1 VNDENPSAQGPDG
14 NAAEQQQGDVW
25 RAVANGA
32 GELVRDVASS
42 AFQTALFYLTM
53 ALALVSPISGLILGA
68 LFLWRAI
75 ATGRE
80 EPSLAMAIVLL
91 VLVWIMAQSPLGFLP
106 LLLSL
111 RGWRRAWSTRDIGW
125 RNCASATR
133 CATPII
139 YIMSSSSLR
148 IATDES
154 SVSCVPLPAR

>member
-25 RAVANGA
+25 RAVASGA
-32 GELVRDVASS
+32 GEVVQDVASS

-80 EPSLAMAIVLL
+80 ELSLVMAIVLSM
-91 VLVWIMAQSPLGFLP
+91 LVWIMAQPPLGFLA
-106 LLLSL
+106 LLLNP
-111 RGWRRAWSTRDIGW
+111 RG
-125 RNCASATR
+125 
-133 CATPII
+133 
-139 YIMSSSSLR
+139 
-148 IATDES
+148 
-154 SVSCVPLPAR
+154 